1 MIDIDDVQEFKAQQV
16 QAQEKAIKE
25 SAKVEAPT
33 HRYTFAHPD
42 RPCVNDRTYVIEI
55 DGKRLNAY
63 MNDGIVKT
71 IDKRIAQKF
80 REWHFVEYPA
90 RPLEGDPGEFSSPSI
105 QDAIHRTIGGR

>member
-25 SAKVEAPT
+25 SAKVEPPT
-33 HRYTFAHPD
+33 HLYTFAHPD
-42 RPCVNDRTYVIEI
+42 RPGVNDHEYIFDIE
-55 DGKRLNAY
+55 GQKMRVS
-63 MNDGIVKT
+63 MFDGIVKT
-71 IDKRIAQKF
+71 TDKRIAQKF

-105 QDAIHRTIGGR
+105 QDAIYRTIGGR

>member
-1 MIDIDDVQEFKAQQV
+1 MIDIDDVQEFKAQQI
-16 QAQEKAIKE
+16 QQKEKAAKE
-25 SAKVEAPT
+25 SAKVEPAT
-33 HRYTFAHPD
+33 HLYTFAHPE
-42 RPCVNDRTYVIEI
+42 RQGVNDHTYVIEI

-71 IDKRIAQKF
+71 TDKRIAQKF

-105 QDAIHRTIGGR
+105 QDAIYRTIGGR